1 MKTIATI
8 AALAIA
14 YTTTSA
20 SAQNVGYVSE
30 GVVPNVAVTGFYG
43 GGFYNGWGN
52 GGGTVA
58 GNFLQG
64 AADLVRAEGD
74 NAYMNSL
81 ANINNQIALKQNIE
95 NREQWVE
102 TYFKMR
108 RTNDA
113 YRASIRRG
121 PVSQGESET
130 MAKVLLPKRLNGSQL
145 EPLTG
150 RIHWPAALQGD
161 EYALARRQLDRLFAG
176 RTVHNA
182 GIGGALDSS
191 VASITGE
198 MRERLKA
205 QIHTMTAS
213 EYLAGKKFI
222 DSLGYEARFAPGVEG
237 LAAN

>member
-1 MKTIATI
+1 MKIIATI

-14 YTTTSA
+14 YTASA
-20 SAQNVGYVSE
+20 SAQTVDYAAE
-30 GVVPNVAVTGFYG
+30 GAVPNVPVTGFYG
-43 GGFYNGWGN
+43 GGFNPGWGFG

-58 GNFLQG
+58 GSALHG

-81 ANINNQIALKQNIE
+81 ANINNQVAIKKNIE
-95 NREQWVE
+95 NRDLWVD

-113 YRASIRRG
+113 YRASVRRG
-121 PVSQGESET
+121 PVSQGESEL
-130 MAKVLLPKRLNGSQL
+130 MAKMLAPKRLNGTQL

-150 RIHWPAALQGD
+150 KINWPVALRGD
-161 EYALARRQLDRLFAG
+161 DFALARRQLDRMFAD
-176 RTVHNA
+176 RSAQNA
-182 GIGGALDSS
+182 GVGGELDSS
-191 VASITGE
+191 VNSVTNE
-198 MRERLKA
+198 MRERLKS
-205 QIHTMTAS
+205 QINTMSAS